1 MSMSSRVVLRKV
13 RFARAKVH
21 AVRNENAEAR
31 AIYEQLAQD
40 VSKEEGAESAYNV
53 IRATY
58 EAGDMVTA
66 ENMIYDLADKKTP
79 QTYWL
84 GRAFVIL
91 GNIYAD
97 KGDAFQAR
105 ATYQSIIDGYMP
117 ADDGVVDEAKRCME
131 KLD

>member
-1 MSMSSRVVLRKV
+1 MAL
-13 RFARAKVH
+13 
-21 AVRNENAEAR
+21 
-31 AIYEQLAQD
+31 Y
-40 VSKEEGAESAYNV
+40 KELSGASVADREGAESAYNV
-53 IRATY
+53 IRAAY
-58 EAGDMVTA
+58 ESGDKTMA
-66 ENMIYDLADKKTP
+66 ETLIYDLADKKTP

-117 ADDGVVDEAKRCME
+117 ADDGVVAEAKRCME